1 MNADNT
7 CPDSL
12 SEKVLGAVFE
22 VSNTLGVG
30 FLEKVYQRAL
40 LRELSLRGIRAIAD
54 ASLSVIYKGHSVG
67 EYFADLLVEDALV
80 VELKCAERLSNP
92 RGSRI
97 AMRVDAA
104 GVHPL
109 VAIRHCHVGHS
120 GRARS
125 IARTC
130 GRSSARTA
138 SARRLT
144 VTPSTNALSLG
155 QLSKP

>member
-40 LRELSLRGIRAIAD
+40 LRELSLRGIRAIAE
-54 ASLSVIYKGHSVG
+54 ASLAVIYKGHSVG

-80 VELKCAERLSNP
+80 VELKCAERLSNEHTAQCLNYL
-92 RGSRI
+92 R
-97 AMRVDAA
+97 A
-104 GVHPL
+104 
-109 VAIRHCHVGHS
+109 S
-120 GRARS
+120 GR
-125 IARTC
+125 
-130 GRSSARTA
+130 
-138 SARRLT
+138 T
-144 VTPSTNALSLG
+144 VCLLINFQKPKVEWKRIVLG
-155 QLSKP
+155 FTDTLA